1 VRIFLIVI
9 VFLFSVNLR
18 ADEATTNRKID
29 SLTNLISVQS
39 GRERVET
46 LIQLSDIYRETSI
59 DKSHETDSQAGQY
72 ASQQGLDNMRGV
84 ILLSMGKTASLSG
97 DYAMALD
104 YMNQAEKALK
114 ESGNFVELAKT
125 FINKGLV
132 FKKMADFDQ
141 SIEAFNTAQ
150 AIAQE
155 HGLIEQQA
163 GAAANKAT
171 TFFSMGDYEKS
182 IENYQQSLA
191 IYKELNDSL
200 RYAKMMMNIGIIYW
214 QWNKNELAL
223 EMHLEAKKVFEDKN
237 DLVELGRVLNNI
249 GRIYYQDFN
258 DTTLAL
264 EYFTQSLSLR
274 EKLGDQLGKAIVLAN
289 IGNIYRDKSQHD
301 KAFEFYEKS
310 LKISKFIGYKDGIA
324 LAYYYMGAARQMD
337 NAFVESNQFLD
348 SCRVTASASE
358 MTQYYAPINQS
369 KMINYEALGD
379 LKGFLA
385 EFKIFSEMH
394 NAVKKEL
401 DELKYTELSTRQELE
416 KLKPE
421 LEKAEAKIGAQKQR
435 LTYFKIGFAALLIL
449 LLITLVY
456 SGKKRKKKLKL

>member
-1 VRIFLIVI
+1 MRIFLIVI
-9 VFLFSVNLR
+9 VFLFSVNLK
-18 ADEATTNRKID
+18 ADEAANNRKID
-29 SLTNLISVQS
+29 SLTSLISVQS

-46 LIQLSDIYRETSI
+46 LIQLSAIYRETSI
-59 DKSHETDSQAGQY
+59 VKSRETDSQAGQY

-132 FKKMADFDQ
+132 FKKMADFAQ

-150 AIAQE
+150 AIAEE

-182 IENYQQSLA
+182 IENYQQCLV

-214 QWNKNELAL
+214 QWDKNDLAL

-289 IGNIYRDKSQHD
+289 IGNIYRDKSQLD

-310 LKISKFIGYKDGIA
+310 LKISEFIGYKDGIA
-324 LAYYYMGAARQMD
+324 LAYYYMGAARQMN
-337 NAFVESNQFLD
+337 NAFIASNQLLD
-348 SCRVTASASE
+348 SCRKTAFASE

-379 LKGFLA
+379 LEGFLV

-394 NAVKKEL
+394 NSVKKEL

-416 KLKPE
+416 KLKSE
-421 LEKAEAKIGAQKQR
+421 LENAKVKIGTQEQS
-435 LTYFKIGFAALLIL
+435 LTYYKIAVAALLIL
-449 LLITLVY
+449 LLIALVY
-456 SGKKRKKKLKL
+456 SSKKQKKGLK